1 MPFIVFMGC
10 ILALPSAA
18 SQEKSFRPLIVICC
32 FTLEG
37 AEPEISFEPKKSFE
51 EENTPW
57 HTQGGQLAASDAGRE
72 IFPAAHRNLL
82 FYYGKRRNVNI
93 V

>member
-1 MPFIVFMGC
+1 MPFIVFMDC
-10 ILALPSAA
+10 IVTLPSAA
-18 SQEKSFRPLIVICC
+18 SQEKSFRSPIVICC
-32 FTLEG
+32 LTLEG
-37 AEPEISFEPKKSFE
+37 AEPEISFE

-57 HTQGGQLAASDAGRE
+57 HTQGGQLAASVAGRE

-82 FYYGKRRNVNI
+82 FYSGRRLKGNI

>member
-1 MPFIVFMGC
+1 MPFIVFMGY
-10 ILALPSAA
+10 ILTIPSAA
-18 SQEKSFRPLIVICC
+18 SQEKSFRPPIEICC
-32 FTLEG
+32 LILEG
-37 AEPEISFEPKKSFE
+37 AEPEISFE

-57 HTQGGQLAASDAGRE
+57 HTQGGQLAASDAGACRE

-82 FYYGKRRNVNI
+82 FYSGRRRNGNI

>member
-18 SQEKSFRPLIVICC
+18 SQEKSFRPPIEICC
-32 FTLEG
+32 LILEG
-37 AEPEISFEPKKSFE
+37 AEPEISFE

-57 HTQGGQLAASDAGRE
+57 HTQGGQLAASDAGAGEKSFRPPIVIYCFILEGDEME
-72 IFPAAHRNLL
+72 ISFE
-82 FYYGKRRNVNI
+82 
-93 V
+93 

>member
-1 MPFIVFMGC
+1 MPFIVFMDC
-10 ILALPSAA
+10 IMTPPSAA
-18 SQEKSFRPLIVICC
+18 SQEKSFRPPIVICC
-32 FTLEG
+32 LTLEG
-37 AEPEISFEPKKSFE
+37 AEPEISFE

-57 HTQGGQLAASDAGRE
+57 HTQCGQLAASDAGRD

-82 FYYGKRRNVNI
+82 FYSGRKQNGNI